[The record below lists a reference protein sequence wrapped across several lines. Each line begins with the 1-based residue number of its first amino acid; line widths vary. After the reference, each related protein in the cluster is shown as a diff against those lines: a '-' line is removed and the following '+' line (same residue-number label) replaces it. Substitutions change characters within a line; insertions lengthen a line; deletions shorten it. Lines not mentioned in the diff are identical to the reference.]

1 MAIDWS
7 AARQKAKELDKET
20 AKLTKQPS
28 STGRGGGTAS
38 APKNKKPASRNGG
51 ASPMKDSGGTKTT
64 TTTLLPTKGN
74 ASSWLSETRSKGTD
88 QANRDRMGQMF
99 GLSMPSATK
108 PNAYLEQKAQERQ
121 ERRRKSARSELSS
134 LLSQTVTEEDR
145 DDLTARIRAAQ
156 QTLNETKPKGK
167 TRSLLES
174 NLLGTENVASGLLRG
189 VEAPVAAVESA
200 GYQALHDLTSLGGQA
215 ENPLSR
221 WAERSATGVQTLPIS
236 SAWQRSIQ
244 ERYQPNETEQTVMD
258 VTGNIASMLPSLAL
272 SAGIGAAAGAGQGAA
287 ALTAAGTAAK
297 GQRAGQ
303 LMMALQGMG
312 SAAKEARDEGASVS
326 QANLYGAADG
336 LLGAATE
343 RISGGIPLLGGGVAD
358 KALSRV
364 KSPLV
369 RAAADMAGEGFEEG
383 LQTAAEP
390 FLKRAVYDPD
400 ARNATLSEIGQ
411 SAAMGALASGALKLG
426 IEAPQAVESAVRNF
440 QAERPGRVL
449 SRQLDAASAQMD
461 ADTRG
466 ARLLALERLDPIGD
480 VSGLDLTTDTGRRTR
495 RAGDGLLPPRAFGEV
510 GYDTAPEGAERR
522 TPGQYSAD
530 EIRASERNKDYRA
543 QADADLPALA
553 ERLAKAGKG
562 RIDPERMTQELSR
575 YSGEDPERIVAA
587 FESFRDLSK
596 QSPYETAEDGTIWRH
611 DLTRGVN
618 GQLPDPKAPL
628 DRDITV
634 DRKSNAYSF
643 DHPELR
649 PYIVQAADGMKADL
663 ANTIQGERTYRYD
676 RDAAA
681 GEDPHVWSGIKR
693 QTAPDIAAML
703 DGDAYGVKMS
713 YKTIDDGLDD
723 ILADH
728 GKENSLR
735 AKRVEAMLVDRLQD
749 GYQDAEGRPMPPD
762 DTFGL
767 EWEALQSE
775 QERGA
780 ADVRTQQLREKLADT
795 RSIDASEPPF
805 AERDFGDTD
814 WRDADIQETGIL
826 PASER
831 ERMEAAQR
839 QAEAQTAEARQ
850 TGAGR
855 EAQLEKALQSFGT
868 IDKYHSKNEYRK
880 ANYQKGQQEA
890 ADLLRSMWTDEPPT
904 AQAFSDRID
913 RLIRENYAYGK
924 NDLETRDKW
933 DRKEIQSGIRAMERD
948 ILSSGTLR
956 DESARPQTAAQAE
969 PSAPAQSPQTGRP
982 VGPES
987 SVGAAEK
994 GFDPWSAFQGT
1005 KSQFYPEGPNAAR
1018 PVDVPTTDADGDPVR
1033 KSASTIMGARAVT
1046 DETAGMV
1053 QDMVRQG
1060 RFSYTKAGDEASVRQ
1075 ARQTIESDGFQRSLE
1090 KYAQAVRNGAVSKD
1104 MVTLG
1109 QQLLINAS
1117 NAGDGKA
1124 TAELL
1129 TLYGQSST
1137 NTAQALQAQ
1146 SILRK
1151 LDPEYQ
1157 LYAVQKTVDR
1167 LNEDVQRRQGDKL
1180 FRRRKTAEALPGADG
1195 GADAETARVWKQQ
1208 RDEALDIIRTMA
1220 EGYREDGASGKDKTW
1235 VQMLGDDLASAAS
1248 RRAATANASGRS
1260 IYQTIESDLQA
1271 FMRQYV
1277 DAGEKGKTAKRTAA
1291 ERLTDYF
1298 ANRSEYDRAWKRAQ
1312 RQLREK
1318 YKGDKDMSGRLEDF
1332 LQNRPTARDDVMTQ
1346 AAAEAVKAE
1355 GIDKKQMT
1363 VRRDYDADALA
1374 QTIGDRLVRETG
1386 ARGADETAVRNAVR
1400 RYIEDQ
1406 APAEGRTSG
1415 DIMDRDIRTAMKDA
1429 GVKMAELIQQS
1440 RGTKQAAAQRIAD
1453 MLVDDYDISK
1463 ANARTVADQV
1473 TRQFQDQVAEAG
1485 RKKVESL
1492 FRDRPERVQ
1501 KSALQRFDELANMG
1515 AFDGEYAER
1524 ATSRVMGTEG
1534 ITIDPDL
1541 LTKYLQA
1548 EDQVGR
1554 DAVMEEI
1561 YQNVADQVPS
1571 NWEDKWRAW
1580 RYFSMLL
1587 APRTHGRNLVGNA
1600 GGQVM
1605 RVAKDEIAAGIE
1617 AVVSRA
1623 SGGKL
1628 QRTKTFA
1635 ASPSLY
1641 KAAAADF
1648 QNVAEDLS
1656 GSHFDD
1662 VKGQI
1667 QDRRTIF
1674 KKGLLTRAVEKAVQ
1688 TVSGNKEFQF
1698 TRGALEAATKGNS
1711 AALGAEDTLFKK
1723 ATYADA
1729 LAKFLQANHV
1739 TAEQFQ
1745 SGQADPDLVA
1755 RGRDYASREAMKHT
1769 FNDHNDFS
1777 DAVASLGSRG
1787 AHSENAWVRR
1797 FSRAVEAVLPF
1808 KRTPANILV
1817 RGAEYSPAGLAKS
1830 LTVDL
1835 AKVKQGRMSGAEA
1848 IDNIAQGLT
1857 GTGVMVLGAL
1867 LAKSGLLTGSADSDE
1882 EEAKMDELTGG
1893 QDYALNL
1900 PGGTNVTLDWLAP
1913 ASLPLF
1919 MGVEMYNAMAERDG
1933 TDAADS
1939 ALTFLG
1945 NSLKTVEKT
1954 ADPMLE
1960 MTMLQS
1966 LNDLLTNHS
1975 YDDGSPFG
1983 RLVASAATS
1992 YVTQAL
1998 PSLLGQLGRTIQ
2010 DKRYT
2015 TYTDKNVTFPTT
2027 DMQYTM
2033 GKTIARLPFSDKF
2046 PSTNQVPYIDAWG
2059 REEKTG
2065 TLPERAFNNFLNPA
2079 YVSRKNETAVDK
2091 EIRRLYRATGDKS
2104 VVPDRFE
2111 KSVSIDGKKVWLDQD
2126 QYVTAAKKAG
2136 QAKYDALDKLIAT
2149 DAYQKA
2155 DDARKAE
2162 LVDDIMEYGNAVGRM
2177 AATDWK
2183 PAESSWVSKAVE
2195 AEQSGIDIGTYVLYH
2210 ETKDA
2215 NGDGTVSQ
2223 GEAAGVLLPM
2233 KGLTDAQ
2240 KSALWKATNSGW
2252 NEKKDPFT
2260 GALPQGGLSVAQSV
2274 KVLQTYQDIEKA
2286 DYTGEKVASQKQTAF
2301 SKALDGMGLTKDQR
2315 AVVDDTYK
2323 FYTMMPAKVQ
2333 AYSVETMSEA
2343 AQKHWPA
2350 LKALH
2355 MSEEAYLQVYPI
2367 VAKTEKGY
2375 TKADK
2380 IRDLMAL
2387 GYSRS
2392 QANTIYSKI

>member
-7 AARQKAKELDKET
+7 AARKKAKELDKET

-38 APKNKKPASRNGG
+38 APKNKKPVSRNGG

-74 ASSWLSETRSKGTD
+74 ASSWVSETRSKGAD

-99 GLSMPSATK
+99 GLTMPSATK

-134 LLSQTVTEEDR
+134 LLSQTVTEENR

-156 QTLNETKPKGK
+156 QTLNETKPERK
-167 TRSLLES
+167 TRSLAGS
-174 NLLGTENVASGLLRG
+174 FALGTENVGSGLLRG

-200 GYQALHDLTSLGGQA
+200 GYQALHDLTSLGGRA

-221 WAERSATGVQTLPIS
+221 WAERSAAGVQTLPIT

-244 ERYQPNETEQTVMD
+244 ERYRPNETEQTVMD

-287 ALTAAGTAAK
+287 ALTAADTAAK

-312 SAAKEARDEGASVS
+312 SAAKEARDEGATTA

-343 RISGGIPLLGGGVAD
+343 RISGGIPLLGSGVAD
-358 KALSRV
+358 RV
-364 KSPLV
+364 VSKFATLPLD
-369 RAAADMAGEGFEEG
+369 RAVADMAGEGFEEG

-426 IEAPQAVESAVRNF
+426 IEAPQAVESGLQRYR
-440 QAERPGRVL
+440 AERPGREL

-461 ADTRG
+461 QDARG
-466 ARLLALERLDPIGD
+466 AR
-480 VSGLDLTTDTGRRTR
+480 
-495 RAGDGLLPPRAFGEV
+495 LLPPRAFTEAESRAEAAPAEVEAIGRRAEERPEMGQYQRGNTVDGTASRAYDGRIDQKEDVSYDQRRDRTDDPRGYGAGENAGGAGLSGEV
-510 GYDTAPEGAERR
+510 RTGGPVETVPVRGRYGGRGEDASYAQKPVRSWVEGHTVEPQDGSVSHAEQRAAMEYGIPSFVVDDAAWDANEKHRNGFSADGQIYIRGSIPEQARGMVTSHEANHVMRQTEYAPYLDFVDR
-522 TPGQYSAD
+522 TPGMLNFGTTDAQILLEHVAKHAGVDPASINGAD
-530 EIRASERNKDYRA
+530 MARLYDELNASVYGHIASGKMAGVEGGLRNAFRDFDAYASE
-543 QADADLPALA
+543 
-553 ERLAKAGKG
+553 
-562 RIDPERMTQELSR
+562 LS
-575 YSGEDPERIVAA
+575 
-587 FESFRDLSK
+587 
-596 QSPYETAEDGTIWRH
+596 
-611 DLTRGVN
+611 
-618 GQLPDPKAPL
+618 
-628 DRDITV
+628 DIH
-634 DRKSNAYSF
+634 RRF
-643 DHPELR
+643 
-649 PYIVQAADGMKADL
+649 
-663 ANTIQGERTYRYD
+663 
-676 RDAAA
+676 
-681 GEDPHVWSGIKR
+681 
-693 QTAPDIAAML
+693 
-703 DGDAYGVKMS
+703 
-713 YKTIDDGLDD
+713 
-723 ILADH
+723 
-728 GKENSLR
+728 KE
-735 AKRVEAMLVDRLQD
+735 
-749 GYQDAEGRPMPPD
+749 
-762 DTFGL
+762 
-767 EWEALQSE
+767 
-775 QERGA
+775 ERG
-780 ADVRTQQLREKLADT
+780 
-795 RSIDASEPPF
+795 
-805 AERDFGDTD
+805 G
-814 WRDADIQETGIL
+814 
-826 PASER
+826 
-831 ERMEAAQR
+831 
-839 QAEAQTAEARQ
+839 
-850 TGAGR
+850 GAG
-855 EAQLEKALQSFGT
+855 
-868 IDKYHSKNEYRK
+868 
-880 ANYQKGQQEA
+880 
-890 ADLLRSMWTDEPPT
+890 
-904 AQAFSDRID
+904 
-913 RLIRENYAYGK
+913 YGA
-924 NDLETRDKW
+924 
-933 DRKEIQSGIRAMERD
+933 S
-948 ILSSGTLR
+948 
-956 DESARPQTAAQAE
+956 
-969 PSAPAQSPQTGRP
+969 QSPQTGRP

-1060 RFSYTKAGDEASVRQ
+1060 RFSYEKNGDAGSVQR
-1075 ARQTIESDGFQRSLE
+1075 ARSTIQEKGFQRSME
-1090 KYAQAVRNGAVSKD
+1090 QYADAVRRGVVSKD

-1109 QQLLINAS
+1109 QQLLVDAS
-1117 NAGDGKA
+1117 NAGDVKA

-1129 TLYGQSST
+1129 TLYGASST
-1137 NTAQALQAQ
+1137 SAAQAMQAQ
-1146 SILRK
+1146 AILRK
-1151 LDPEYQ
+1151 LTPEGQ
-1157 LYAVQKTVDR
+1157 LYAIQRTVQE
-1167 LNEDVQRRQGDKL
+1167 LNKSVQPTLEKRAAREAKKAEKKAKRAERMGKL
-1180 FRRRKTAEALPGADG
+1180 LPGADG
-1195 GADAETARVWKQQ
+1195 GVEQGVEQ
-1208 RDEALDIIRTMA
+1208 
-1220 EGYREDGASGKDKTW
+1220 
-1235 VQMLGDDLASAAS
+1235 
-1248 RRAATANASGRS
+1248 
-1260 IYQTIESDLQA
+1260 
-1271 FMRQYV
+1271 
-1277 DAGEKGKTAKRTAA
+1277 
-1291 ERLTDYF
+1291 
-1298 ANRSEYDRAWKRAQ
+1298 
-1312 RQLREK
+1312 
-1318 YKGDKDMSGRLEDF
+1318 
-1332 LQNRPTARDDVMTQ
+1332 
-1346 AAAEAVKAE
+1346 
-1355 GIDKKQMT
+1355 
-1363 VRRDYDADALA
+1363 DALE
-1374 QTIGDRLVRETG
+1374 QI
-1386 ARGADETAVRNAVR
+1386 RG
-1400 RYIEDQ
+1400 
-1406 APAEGRTSG
+1406 
-1415 DIMDRDIRTAMKDA
+1415 K
-1429 GVKMAELIQQS
+1429 
-1440 RGTKQAAAQRIAD
+1440 
-1453 MLVDDYDISK
+1453 
-1463 ANARTVADQV
+1463 
-1473 TRQFQDQVAEAG
+1473 
-1485 RKKVESL
+1485 
-1492 FRDRPERVQ
+1492 
-1501 KSALQRFDELANMG
+1501 
-1515 AFDGEYAER
+1515 AER
-1524 ATSRVMGTEG
+1524 ATGIEN
-1534 ITIDPDL
+1534 ITISQELVEKFLKADG
-1541 LTKYLQA
+1541 QEA
-1548 EDQVGR
+1548 R

-1580 RYFSMLL
+1580 RYFSMLS

-1617 AVVSRA
+1617 AVVSKA

-1628 QRTKTFA
+1628 QRTKTFGA
-1635 ASPSLY
+1635 APSLY
-1641 KAAAADF
+1641 EAAAADF

-1674 KKGLLTRAVEKAVQ
+1674 KKGLPTRAVEKAVQ

-1698 TRGALEAATKGNS
+1698 KRGALEAATKGNS

-1739 TAEQFQ
+1739 TAEQFR

-1835 AKVKQGRMSGAEA
+1835 VKVKQGKMSGAEA

-1857 GTGVMVLGAL
+1857 GTGVMLLGAL

-1900 PGGTNVTLDWLAP
+1900 PGGRNATLDWLAP

-1919 MGVEMYNAMAERDG
+1919 MGVEMYNATAERDG

-1939 ALTFLG
+1939 ALAFLG
-1945 NSLKTVEKT
+1945 NSLKVAAKT

-1966 LNDLLTNHS
+1966 LNDILTNHS
-1975 YDDGSPFG
+1975 YDDGSPLG

-1998 PSLLGQLGRTIQ
+1998 PSILGQLGRTLQ

-2033 GKTIARLPFSDKF
+2033 GKTIARLPGSDKF
-2046 PSTNQVPYIDAWG
+2046 PGTNQVPYIDAWG

-2079 YVSRKNETAVDK
+2079 YVSKKNETAVDK

-2104 VVPDRFE
+2104 VVPDRFD

-2162 LVDDIMEYGNAVGRM
+2162 LVDDIMEYGNAMGRM
-2177 AATDWK
+2177 AVTDWK
-2183 PAESSWVSKAVE
+2183 PAQSSWVSKAVE
-2195 AEQSGIDIGTYVLYH
+2195 AEKSGIDIGTYVLYH

-2215 NGDGTVSQ
+2215 DGDGTVSQ
-2223 GEAAGVLLPM
+2223 SEAAGVLLPM

-2240 KSALWKATNSGW
+2240 KSALWRATDRGW
-2252 NEKKDPFT
+2252 NEEKDPFRGT
-2260 GALPQGGLSVAQSV
+2260 LPTKGGLSVEQSV
-2274 KVLQTYQDIEKA
+2274 KVLQTYRDIDKA
-2286 DYTGEKVASQKQTAF
+2286 DYTGDKVASQKQTAF

-2315 AVVDDTYK
+2315 TAVDGLYK

-2333 AYSVETMSEA
+2333 AYSVDTMSDAAKAAWPAVKALDMSEA
-2343 AQKHWPA
+2343 
-2350 LKALH
+2350 
-2355 MSEEAYLQVYPI
+2355 AYLQVYPI
-2367 VAKTEKGY
+2367 VAKSEKGY

-2392 QANTIYSKI
+2392 QANTIYSKIKSK